1 MIERGFKGD
10 ARLHATTVALAALLS
25 ACGGGG
31 GAGAPAAPIAP
42 PAPAALTIS
51 GTAATGAAMAAA
63 AVQIKCAGGT
73 GTATSSADGSY
84 TASITGA
91 SLPCVL
97 SATSGTTTL
106 RSVAEAGSATSATV
120 NITPLSEIITAKLA
134 GGDASTLFA
143 TFDAAAQAK
152 LTATGLADARVAVT
166 AALKGTVDLTGVDPI
181 KDPLVA
187 ATTGKA
193 GNELDKKL
201 DALGAA
207 LKAGGVSVTDV
218 GTALVANPTAP
229 AVVQGLLQPVA
240 TSCAALRSGTYFA
253 LDAYASVP
261 VAKLKVDA
269 AKLTVT
275 NVANEV
281 TQMAAVSGS
290 ACAYTAGDGALTAFV
305 AKSGV
310 IVVRYAV
317 SASVSRLM
325 LMVPEQVVPLSE
337 LAGTWNIVSYAAPA
351 AGGTPVPGY
360 SVQTLN
366 AASLTTAGADCVGLK
381 ACEAWTPRAT
391 DIFAISPDGG
401 YVQSDDQGSVR
412 AFPVKTPAGQ
422 MAVFAV
428 ILDAKKLPLGMAVLS
443 RQEAL
448 TLPTVDQVDTIWD
461 LLATPAGAQAAVVV
475 QTKIKSVD
483 TVEQSYKRERPSD
496 GRIDGFEL
504 NKPRN
509 GMRYRAAGSN
519 MGSSGQTIS
528 FSEMIATPLP
538 GMGLTVYTSMTGG
551 TPGQANFLGLS
562 IAKP

>member
-1 MIERGFKGD
+1 MIERGFKGG
-10 ARLHATTVALAALLS
+10 ARPHATTVALAALLS

-31 GAGAPAAPIAP
+31 GGTAPSAP

-63 AVQIKCAGGT
+63 TVQIKCAGGT
-73 GTATSSADGSY
+73 GTATTAADGSY

-97 SATSGTTTL
+97 SAASGTTTL
-106 RSVAEAGSATSATV
+106 RSVAEAGSASSATV

-134 GGDASTLFA
+134 GGDASTLFT

-207 LKAGGVSVTDV
+207 LKAGGVSVADV
-218 GTALVANPTAP
+218 GAALVANPTAP
-229 AVVQGLLQPVA
+229 AVVQGLMQPAA
-240 TSCAALRSGTYFA
+240 TSCAALRSGTYFG

-261 VAKLKVDA
+261 VEKLRIDA
-269 AKLTVT
+269 GKLTVT
-275 NVANEV
+275 NAANEV
-281 TQMAAVSGS
+281 TQMAAVPNS
-290 ACAYTAGDGALTAFV
+290 ACAYTGESGGLQAFV

-325 LMVPEQVVPLSE
+325 LMVPEQAVPLSE

-366 AASLTTAGADCVGLK
+366 ATSLTTAGADCVGLK
-381 ACEAWTPRAT
+381 ACEPWTPRAS

-401 YVQSDDQGSVR
+401 YVLNDDQGSVR
-412 AFPVKTPAGQ
+412 AFPVKTAAGQ
-422 MAVFAV
+422 MAVFAI
-428 ILDAKKLPLGMAVLS
+428 ILDTKKLPLGMAVLS

-448 TLPTVDQVDTIWD
+448 VLPAVDQVDTIWD
-461 LLATPAGAQAAVVV
+461 LLATPAGAQAAAVV
-475 QTKIKSVD
+475 QTKIKSVN
-483 TVEQSYKRERPSD
+483 TVEQSYTRERPSD
-496 GRIDGFEL
+496 GRVDGFEI
-504 NKPRN
+504 NKPRK
-509 GMRYRAAGSN
+509 GLRYRAAGSSI
-519 MGSSGQTIS
+519 GSSGQAVS

-538 GMGLTVYTSMTGG
+538 GMGLTVYTSVTGS
-551 TPGQANFLGLS
+551 TQGQANFLGLS